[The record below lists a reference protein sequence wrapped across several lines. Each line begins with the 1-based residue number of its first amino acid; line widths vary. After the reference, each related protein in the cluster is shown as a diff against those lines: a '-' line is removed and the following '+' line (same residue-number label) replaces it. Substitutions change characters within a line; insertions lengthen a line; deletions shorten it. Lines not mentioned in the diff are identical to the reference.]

1 MIMKRQQRIIKYN
14 IFQHKNN
21 QANRLARQSQ
31 NRMIAAMFSSS
42 RMIGV
47 LLTGTLLL
55 DLASSG
61 PHAHDGD
68 EHGDGKSSEDELTH
82 VLIFSKTAWYRHP
95 AIPELNS
102 FLVQL
107 GGKFGAQFDVS
118 ETPADFSRLNRY
130 QAVIFNSTTDIGN
143 SLDET
148 QRKQLKDWYQAG
160 GGIMALHA
168 AAVHHNTW
176 PWWTKLVGCDFN
188 SDSDFVKAKLIVDS
202 KHKDHPT
209 VKGYGPEFYYTAD
222 WTNHDK
228 SVTGL
233 PGVKVL
239 LRIDETSYD
248 PVREY
253 FKTRGGKPMGKDHPV
268 SWIREFEGGRFFY
281 TELGHEVK
289 SLDTKFGQQHLMEGL
304 RWITRTKR
312 FNRNPN
318 KK

>member
-1 MIMKRQQRIIKYN
+1 
-14 IFQHKNN
+14 
-21 QANRLARQSQ
+21 
-31 NRMIAAMFSSS
+31 MIAAMFSSS

-68 EHGDGKSSEDELTH
+68 EHGDGKSSEDELTR

>member
-1 MIMKRQQRIIKYN
+1 
-14 IFQHKNN
+14 
-21 QANRLARQSQ
+21 
-31 NRMIAAMFSSS
+31 MFSAL
-42 RMIGV
+42 RFFGT
-47 LLTGTLLL
+47 LLTGTLLFG
-55 DLASSG
+55 LANTRLQ
-61 PHAHDGD
+61 AHDGD
-68 EHGDGKSSEDELTH
+68 DHGDAKPSKDELTR
-82 VLIFSKTAWYRHP
+82 VLVFSKTAWYRHP

-107 GGKFGAQFDVS
+107 GAKYGAQFDVS
-118 ETPADFSRLNRY
+118 ETPSDFSRLDKY

-188 SDSDFVKAKLIVDS
+188 SDSDFVKAKLIVDP
-202 KHKDHPT
+202 KHKNHPA

-248 PVREY
+248 PVRDY

-289 SLDTKFGQQHLMEGL
+289 SLATKFGHQHLMEGL
-304 RWITRTKR
+304 RWITRTNR
-312 FNRNPN
+312 FHRDPN

>member
-1 MIMKRQQRIIKYN
+1 
-14 IFQHKNN
+14 
-21 QANRLARQSQ
+21 
-31 NRMIAAMFSSS
+31 MFFLS
-42 RMIGV
+42 RMTGV

-55 DLASSG
+55 GLASSG

-68 EHGDGKSSEDELTH
+68 EHGDGKSSEDELTR

-118 ETPADFSRLNRY
+118 ETPADFSRLNQY

-143 SLDET
+143 SLDQT

>member
-1 MIMKRQQRIIKYN
+1 
-14 IFQHKNN
+14 
-21 QANRLARQSQ
+21 
-31 NRMIAAMFSSS
+31 MFSKS
-42 RMIGV
+42 RIVGA
-47 LLTGTLLL
+47 LFAGLLL
-55 DLASSG
+55 LGSTNSRLN
-61 PHAHDGD
+61 AHDGD
-68 EHGDGKSSEDELTH
+68 DHSDGKPNKDELTR

-107 GGKFGAQFDVS
+107 GGKYGAQFDVS
-118 ETPADFSRLNRY
+118 ESPEDFSRLHLY

-143 SLDET
+143 SLNEK

-188 SDSDFVKAKLIVDS
+188 SDSDFVKAKLIVDPEN
-202 KHKDHPT
+202 KDHPS

-239 LRIDETSYD
+239 LQQYFHSGQPGDGFVVVG
-248 PVREY
+248 PV
-253 FKTRGGKPMGKDHPV
+253 GGV
-268 SWIREFEGGRFFY
+268 
-281 TELGHEVK
+281 VK
-289 SLDTKFGQQHLMEGL
+289 L
-304 RWITRTKR
+304 RAIA
-312 FNRNPN
+312 FH
-318 KK
+318 